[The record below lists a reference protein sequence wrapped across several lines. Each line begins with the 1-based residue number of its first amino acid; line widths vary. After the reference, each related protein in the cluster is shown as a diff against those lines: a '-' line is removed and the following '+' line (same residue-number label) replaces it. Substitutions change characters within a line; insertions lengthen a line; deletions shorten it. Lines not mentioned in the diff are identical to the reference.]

1 MEIVLKQKGIPNKS
15 ILMDKNSKSSDGD
28 GFYPKTPEALSRDHE
43 KLS

>member
-1 MEIVLKQKGIPNKS
+1 METVLRQKRIPNKS

-28 GFYPKTPEALSRDHE
+28 GFYPKTPKALSRDDE